1 MKFGASRMPDGS
13 HKDTDAARYGTRSW
27 VLLTAPH
34 AKDCSKIATL
44 VRLSYA

>member
-1 MKFGASRMPDGS
+1 MKFGASRMTDGS
-13 HKDTDAARYGTRSW
+13 HNYTEAARYGTRSW

-34 AKDCSKIATL
+34 AKDCSKITTL